1 MVRSFLTILAASV
14 IGAPA
19 LAQSADPAIGHRL
32 ATSVCSACHA
42 VGDDPAAQSPVAAAP
57 RFVAIGRM
65 PSMNERAITVF
76 LRTSHAPMPNIML
89 SAEERDSVAA
99 YILSLGGK

>member
-1 MVRSFLTILAASV
+1 MMRWAVTILVTSA

-19 LAQSADPAIGHRL
+19 LAQSADPALGRRL
-32 ATSVCSACHA
+32 ANSVCSACHA
-42 VGDDPAAQSPVAAAP
+42 VGDEPSAHSPVAAAP
-57 RFVAIGRM
+57 SFIAIGRM

-76 LRTSHAPMPNIML
+76 LRSSHQHMPNIML
-89 SAEERDSVAA
+89 SAAEMDSVAA